1 MWPNF
6 TNLLILLIL
15 FLLNYSWMRIQTST
29 CGSFFELPSLYKV
42 QIYFSVI
49 SLVSC
54 PIVTTMRKFEGTSS
68 GKNYSK
74 IPTIVST
81 RYQKLS
87 KSFIKLRNFR
97 LWSLVLFCIYNQQL
111 SVITFFKSV
120 KFTFSE
126 KATKFYKISTNHLTG
141 ST

>member
-1 MWPNF
+1 MSC
-6 TNLLILLIL
+6 L
-15 FLLNYSWMRIQTST
+15 
-29 CGSFFELPSLYKV
+29 LYKV

-54 PIVTTMRKFEGTSS
+54 PTVTRTMRKFEGTSS

-120 KFTFSE
+120 SRAIGLETMWIILDYWKYHDTRFYMKFSMRYPVVFKWS
-126 KATKFYKISTNHLTG
+126 TKSTKKLN
-141 ST
+141 